1 MRAMQ
6 FFFLLV
12 VAISVIV
19 IGCTGKLENSD
30 SKEGFILEK
39 KEGRILVVQ
48 EIGQDTYNDIKDVSS
63 EALIDQGGLK
73 LIWLTY
79 DKVDSL
85 QKGDHVVF
93 WTEGPVAESYPE
105 QGRAKKVEAR

>member
-1 MRAMQ
+1 MKAMQ
-6 FFFLLV
+6 FFILLL

-19 IGCTGKLENSD
+19 IGCTGKLENSS
-30 SKEGFILEK
+30 SKEGYILEK

-48 EIGQDTYNDIKDVSS
+48 DISQERYNDIKDVSS

-73 LIWLTY
+73 LIWVTY
-79 DKVDSL
+79 EKLDQF

-93 WTEGPVAESYPE
+93 WLDGPVAESYPE
-105 QGRAKKVEAR
+105 QGKAKKVEAR

>member
-1 MRAMQ
+1 MKAMQ
-6 FFFLLV
+6 FFFLLL

-48 EIGQDTYNDIKDVSS
+48 DISLERYNEVKGVSS
-63 EALIDQGGLK
+63 EALIDQGGLS

-79 DKVDSL
+79 EKIDKF
-85 QKGDHVVF
+85 QKGNHVVF
-93 WTEGPVAESYPE
+93 WVEGPVAESYPE
-105 QGRAKKVEAR
+105 QARAKKIEVR

>member
-1 MRAMQ
+1 MKAMQ
-6 FFFLLV
+6 FFFLLL

-48 EIGQDTYNDIKDVSS
+48 EISQDTYNNIKDVSS

-79 DKVDSL
+79 DKVDL
-85 QKGDHVVF
+85 FQKGDHVVF

>member
-1 MRAMQ
+1 MKAMQ
-6 FFFLLV
+6 FFFLLL

-30 SKEGFILEK
+30 SMKGFILEK

-48 EIGQDTYNDIKDVSS
+48 DINQETYNDIKDVSS

-73 LIWLTY
+73 LIWVSY
-79 DKVDSL
+79 DKVD
-85 QKGDHVVF
+85 QFKKGDHVVF
-93 WTEGPVAESYPE
+93 WMEGPVAESYPE

>member
-1 MRAMQ
+1 MKAMQ
-6 FFFLLV
+6 FFFLLL

-19 IGCTGKLENSD
+19 IGCTGKLEASS
-30 SKEGFILEK
+30 SKEGYILEK

-48 EIGQDTYNDIKDVSS
+48 EISQERYNDIKDVSS

-79 DKVDSL
+79 DNVD
-85 QKGDHVVF
+85 QFKKGDHVVF
-93 WTEGPVAESYPE
+93 WLEGPISESYPE